1 MRRSARLLV
10 SDAPVPHSYPAQGN
24 CATPRE
30 NTQMSKRNSQASKN
44 AARERLRVERER
56 QAKRDKARRQAFVA
70 GGVVVALAAAG
81 GIGYAVVQA
90 NKPSYW
96 EGLKNAKVVAPAHT
110 EGAKGST
117 VVIGKASAKKTLKMY
132 EDPRCPVCAQFE
144 QTVGSTLHKDIDDG
158 KFKYQYVGA
167 TFLDAHDNGVG
178 SKNALSA
185 LGAALNISPE
195 AFLDYKSAL
204 YSTKWHPDENDDK
217 FKDDSYL
224 IKIADT
230 VPALKGNATFQNAVK
245 KGTYDAWAVNMS
257 KQFDN
262 NKDGVTGT
270 PAFVMDGKQ
279 LNGGNMITS
288 VDEFNKIIDAAVKG

>member
-1 MRRSARLLV
+1 
-10 SDAPVPHSYPAQGN
+10 
-24 CATPRE
+24 
-30 NTQMSKRNSQASKN
+30 MSKRNSQAAKT
-44 AARERLRVERER
+44 AARERLRQERER
-56 QAKRDKARRQAFVA
+56 QAKRAKARRQALVA
-70 GGVVVALAAAG
+70 GGLVVALG
-81 GIGYAVVQA
+81 VVFGVSYLVIQA
-90 NKPSYW
+90 NKPSHW
-96 EGLKNAKVVAPAHT
+96 EKMKTAKVVAPAHT
-110 EGAKGST
+110 EGTNGTT

-144 QTVGSTLHKDIDDG
+144 QTVGPTLHKDIEDG

-167 TFLDAHDNGVG
+167 TFLDAHDNGEG

-185 LGAALNISPE
+185 LGAALNVSPE

-230 VPALKGNATFQNAVK
+230 VPALKNNTTFQNAVK
-245 KGTYDAWAVNMS
+245 KGTYDAWAMAMS
-257 KQFDN
+257 KQFDD

-270 PAFVMDGKQ
+270 PGFVMNGKQ
-279 LNGGNMITS
+279 LNGGNMITT
-288 VDEFNKIIDAAVKG
+288 VADFNKIIDAALKS